1 MPILAKEPDIFPE
14 SLLDQPAGGPDD
26 SWFAMYTLAR
36 QEKELMRKLR
46 PLNIVGSNQ
55 ELVASWVEPSL
66 DEIIAQIEF
75 AYHHREKAAALGQ
88 QAAADMQGWTWTRAA
103 KTILAHTG

>member
-1 MPILAKEPDIFPE
+1 MEYMASGRPVIVANGTGHRDVVNDANA
-14 SLLDQPAGGPDD
+14 LL
-26 SWFAMYTLAR
+26 LR
-36 QEKELMRKLR
+36 QLR

-88 QAAADMQGWTWTRAA
+88 QAAADMQGWTWERAA
-103 KTILAHTG
+103 KTILAHTS